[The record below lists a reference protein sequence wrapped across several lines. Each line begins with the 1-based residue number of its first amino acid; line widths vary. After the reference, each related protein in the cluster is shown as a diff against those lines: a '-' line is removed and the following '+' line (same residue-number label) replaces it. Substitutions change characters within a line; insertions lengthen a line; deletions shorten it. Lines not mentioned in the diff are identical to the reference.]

1 MAEKAQSGL
10 ILLNKAL
17 IVNPFPRVC
26 QEVKLISH
34 LCARA
39 SNFINVPDYISD
51 DCTCNT
57 QFLWATLLKD

>member
-1 MAEKAQSGL
+1 MAEKAPSGL

-17 IVNPFPRVC
+17 TANPFPSVC

-39 SNFINVPDYISD
+39 SNCINFPDYISD
-51 DCTCNT
+51 DCTCNI
-57 QFLWATLLKD
+57 QFL

>member
-1 MAEKAQSGL
+1 MTEKAQSGL

-17 IVNPFPRVC
+17 TANPFPSAY

-39 SNFINVPDYISD
+39 SNCINFPDYISD
-51 DCTCNT
+51 DCNI
-57 QFLWATLLKD
+57 QFL